1 MAISAISA
9 VGAAVN
15 KTNQTQA
22 KDTTTF
28 DGDAFMKLLMTQLK
42 YQDPMNPMKDQEFMA
57 QLAQMNTL
65 SEIQKLN
72 ANMKALSKAQAVA
85 EGAAL
90 LGKHVQALS
99 DGRAV
104 QGVVDQLRV
113 NGDDVLVV
121 VGSSTAK
128 LADVQSVQEVK

>member
-1 MAISAISA
+1 
-9 VGAAVN
+9 
-15 KTNQTQA
+15 
-22 KDTTTF
+22 
-28 DGDAFMKLLMTQLK
+28 
-42 YQDPMNPMKDQEFMA
+42 
-57 QLAQMNTL
+57 MNTL